1 MENKKRT
8 RLRGVTDTFFSERNI
23 EKLCDYYSMGE
34 QGKSSD
40 MKYLIIFNADAG
52 THIAEV
58 VIEVGVD
65 NADELR
71 GEIELRGEEISEER
85 GLRFECVGVEEV
97 EEE

>member
-1 MENKKRT
+1 
-8 RLRGVTDTFFSERNI
+8 
-23 EKLCDYYSMGE
+23 
-34 QGKSSD
+34 

-58 VIEVGVD
+58 VVEVNVN

-71 GEIELRGEEISEER
+71 GEIELKGEEISEER
-85 GLRFECVGVEEV
+85 GLVFWCVGVEEV

>member
-1 MENKKRT
+1 
-8 RLRGVTDTFFSERNI
+8 
-23 EKLCDYYSMGE
+23 
-34 QGKSSD
+34 

-58 VIEVGVD
+58 VIEVDVD

-85 GLRFECVGVEEV
+85 GLVFRCVGVEEV
-97 EEE
+97 EDDG

>member
-1 MENKKRT
+1 
-8 RLRGVTDTFFSERNI
+8 
-23 EKLCDYYSMGE
+23 
-34 QGKSSD
+34 

-71 GEIELRGEEISEER
+71 GEIELRGEEISERR
-85 GLRFECVGVEEV
+85 GLVFRCVGVEEAD
-97 EEE
+97 EE

>member
-1 MENKKRT
+1 
-8 RLRGVTDTFFSERNI
+8 
-23 EKLCDYYSMGE
+23 
-34 QGKSSD
+34 

-52 THIAEV
+52 THVAEV

-97 EEE
+97 EDDER

>member
-1 MENKKRT
+1 
-8 RLRGVTDTFFSERNI
+8 
-23 EKLCDYYSMGE
+23 MGE

-58 VIEVGVD
+58 VIEVAVD

-85 GLRFECVGVEEV
+85 GLVFRCVGVEEV

>member
-1 MENKKRT
+1 M
-8 RLRGVTDTFFSERNI
+8 D
-23 EKLCDYYSMGE
+23 E

-65 NADELR
+65 NSDELR
-71 GEIELRGEEISEER
+71 GEIELKGEEISEER
-85 GLRFECVGVEEV
+85 GLVFCCVGVEEV